1 MQSACDVGEMESGYS
16 IFLAVRM
23 ISGGRA
29 LAVAEG
35 TELDTAARAG
45 GDGLVTVVH
54 IWGSPQEDSQ
64 GGYQQA
70 PPLLGGVPG
79 WYAGL

>member
-1 MQSACDVGEMESGYS
+1 MESGYS

-35 TELDTAARAG
+35 TELDKAASAG

-54 IWGSPQEDSQ
+54 IWGSP
-64 GGYQQA
+64 
-70 PPLLGGVPG
+70 
-79 WYAGL
+79 

>member
-1 MQSACDVGEMESGYS
+1 MESGYS

-35 TELDTAARAG
+35 TELDKAASAG

-54 IWGSPQEDSQ
+54 IWGSPQEDIQ

-70 PPLLGGVPG
+70 PPPSWRGARLVCWPVNS
-79 WYAGL
+79 AVK